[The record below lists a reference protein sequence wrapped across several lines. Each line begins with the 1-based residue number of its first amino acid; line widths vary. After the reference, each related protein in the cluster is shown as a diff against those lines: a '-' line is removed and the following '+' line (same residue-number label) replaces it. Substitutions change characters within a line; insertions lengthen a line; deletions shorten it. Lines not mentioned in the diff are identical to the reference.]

1 MFHSLQRSGTRGD
14 TEMKVSEMDE
24 LVFLWTEYGK
34 YRDSKLTL
42 DAIELKNRL
51 RKFVKSLPT
60 FQELLEATQK

>member
-1 MFHSLQRSGTRGD
+1 
-14 TEMKVSEMDE
+14 MKVSEMDE